1 MKNRLHQLFTTLS
14 LSLLLCASASANIR
28 DDYELTVATAVKA
41 TRGWGLYE
49 NEEFAGAFKS
59 GHYTDPDPTTKVN
72 DFWSDGLIAKL
83 DRDNNG
89 HFETIFIVVDDEL
102 VYAGSI
108 GRTGRFVHTARVY
121 KNYVGQP
128 AASFIR
134 DSLTGRRKN

>member
-1 MKNRLHQLFTTLS
+1 MKNHLLQSLTALS
-14 LSLLLCASASANIR
+14 TSLMVCASASADIR

-41 TRGWGLYE
+41 TRGWELYE
-49 NEEFAGAFKS
+49 NEKFAGSFKS
-59 GHYTDPDPTTKVN
+59 GHYTDPDPRTKVN

-89 HFETIFIVVDDEL
+89 HFETIFIVVDNDL

-108 GRTGRFVHTARVY
+108 GRTGRFAHTAKVY

-134 DSLTGRRKN
+134 DSLAGRRKN